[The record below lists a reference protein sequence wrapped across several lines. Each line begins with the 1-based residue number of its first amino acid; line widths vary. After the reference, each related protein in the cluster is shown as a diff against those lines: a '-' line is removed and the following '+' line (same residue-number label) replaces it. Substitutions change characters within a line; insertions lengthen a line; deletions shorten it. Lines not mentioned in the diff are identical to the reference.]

1 HEAVRW
7 MRLPPHTPRP
17 NMRAAPTFPRERRPP
32 TRKPEG
38 ADMDAGQNSIEA
50 GRYTAIG
57 APSRVA
63 GRYVLLVAARIA
75 AQSSSFVP
83 HDRMIAAA
91 STDPSPRT
99 TRFRSTFPCFPR

>member
-1 HEAVRW
+1 
-7 MRLPPHTPRP
+7 
-17 NMRAAPTFPRERRPP
+17 
-32 TRKPEG
+32 
-38 ADMDAGQNSIEA
+38 MDAGQNSIEA

-99 TRFRSTFPCFPR
+99 TRSGGLRPDWRSRRTGRRDRRKEPTTETR